1 MYLDVFSL
9 QPHCDHWK
17 LCSNRASNKFMF
29 PCVSHH
35 IDWNPFPKERLHAS
49 FSTCLK
55 FVRHVEALYWSMT
68 DVIHCHIWLSQIF
81 TIYAKTT
88 KILCDKVKP
97 ISGGWRFAC
106 IAFCFHQ
113 PYKRFADIN
122 LTILRYK
129 PYIYNLIYAD
139 INLIYI
145 YTILSAEDFDKRLL
159 RHCSLSTI
167 SRFALWW
174 SAAQMTLVLC
184 GLPLPHT
191 FYALIYWKIP
201 Q

>member
-35 IDWNPFPKERLHAS
+35 IDWNTFPKERLHVS

-88 KILCDKVKP
+88 KILCDIVKP

-122 LTILRYK
+122 L
-129 PYIYNLIYAD
+129 
-139 INLIYI
+139 
-145 YTILSAEDFDKRLL
+145 ILSAKDFDKRLL

-167 SRFALWW
+167 SRFALGW
-174 SAAQMTLVLC
+174 SAAQVTLVLFNP
-184 GLPLPHT
+184 PLPHT